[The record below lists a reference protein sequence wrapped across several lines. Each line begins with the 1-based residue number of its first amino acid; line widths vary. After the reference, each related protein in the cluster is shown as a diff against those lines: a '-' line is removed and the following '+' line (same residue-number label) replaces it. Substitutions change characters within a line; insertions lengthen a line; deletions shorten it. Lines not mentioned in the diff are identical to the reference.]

1 MQNINNKIPIR
12 RDENISNTQMRN
24 TGELLGGGRGG
35 RGLPRM
41 KGLFVSLFRD
51 FSNDTAL
58 TVVKLLVG
66 LISRGRRVTF
76 RDSSY
81 IASGGQPV
89 VSAVLALICNWTAGQ
104 LPYLPW
110 TLWVAHYQQQS
121 RRSDFILVPAVD
133 SCSRCPASSVWV

>member
-1 MQNINNKIPIR
+1 
-12 RDENISNTQMRN
+12 
-24 TGELLGGGRGG
+24 
-35 RGLPRM
+35 M

-104 LPYLPW
+104 LPYLP
-110 TLWVAHYQQQS
+110 
-121 RRSDFILVPAVD
+121 
-133 SCSRCPASSVWV
+133 